1 MKLYPLST
9 KAVLAIR
16 NNAALFLNGL
26 TSNTPDKPRNAFVNI
41 HGRIV
46 ATFDQYRVRDD
57 EFVIAVERAFVEPL
71 LAHLEKYVRLSGVRV
86 EKLDR
91 YVYFDLEETSVS
103 VPAGTLAIP
112 QKKGRL
118 LISETLMPA
127 QVSDEE
133 FTLFRLQNN
142 IPLQGVDYR
151 DEFLLNVSDDEFV
164 SCAKGCFLGQE
175 PISKVH
181 NRSKPTW
188 KLVVR
193 YQDQCSEEERQKI
206 TSVAVDPATRRALG
220 FVFVPSTC
228 RWNNK
233 TSP

>member
-1 MKLYPLST
+1 MKLYPLSM
-9 KAVLAIR
+9 AVLAFY
-16 NNAALFLNGL
+16 NNAALVLNGL

-46 ATFDQYRVRDD
+46 AAFDQYRVSDD
-57 EFVIAVERAFVEPL
+57 EFVIVLERAFVDL
-71 LAHLEKYVRLSGVRV
+71 LLTHLEKYIRLSGVRV

-91 YVYFDLEETSVS
+91 YVYFDLEETGAP
-103 VPAGTLAIP
+103 VPAGTLVIA
-112 QKKGRL
+112 QRKGRL
-118 LISETLMPA
+118 LVSPALMPA

-142 IPLQGVDYR
+142 IPLQGVDYT
-151 DEFLLNVSDDEFV
+151 DDFLLNVGDEAFV
-164 SCAKGCFLGQE
+164 SYAKGCFLGQE
-175 PISKVH
+175 PIAKVH

-193 YQDQCSEEERQKI
+193 YRDQCSAEERQKM
-206 TSVAVDPATRRALG
+206 TSVVIDPATRRPLG
-220 FVFVPSTC
+220 FVFV
-228 RWNNK
+228 RNK

>member
-9 KAVLAIR
+9 KAVFAIR

-46 ATFDQYRVRDD
+46 AAFDQYRVSDD
-57 EFVIAVERAFVEPL
+57 EFVIAVEGAFVEPL
-71 LAHLEKYVRLSGVRV
+71 LAHLEKYIRLSGVRV

-91 YVYFDLEETSVS
+91 YVYFDLEETSAS
-103 VPAGTLAIP
+103 VPAGTLAIS

-118 LISETLMPA
+118 LVSEALMPA

-142 IPLQGVDYR
+142 IPLQGVDYT
-151 DEFLLNVSDDEFV
+151 DEFLLNVSEDEFV
-164 SCAKGCFLGQE
+164 SYAKGCFLVQE

-181 NRSKPTW
+181 NRSRPTW

-193 YQDQCSEEERQKI
+193 CQDECPQEERQKM
-206 TSVAVDPATRRALG
+206 TSLTADPATRRAMG
-220 FVFVPSTC
+220 FVFV
-228 RWNNK
+228 RDK

>member
-1 MKLYPLST
+1 MKLYPLSRT
-9 KAVLAIR
+9 VLAIH

-46 ATFDQYRVRDD
+46 ATFDQYRVSDD

-71 LAHLEKYVRLSGVRV
+71 RAHLEKYIRLSGVRV

-91 YVYFDLEETSVS
+91 YVYFDLEETGAP
-103 VPAGTLAIP
+103 VPAGTLVIP
-112 QKKGRL
+112 QRKGRL
-118 LISETLMPA
+118 LVSQALMPA

-142 IPLQGVDYR
+142 IPLQGVDYT
-151 DEFLLNVSDDEFV
+151 DEFLLNLNDEGLVSYT
-164 SCAKGCFLGQE
+164 KGCFLGQE
-175 PISKVH
+175 PVSKVH
-181 NRSKPTW
+181 NRSKPAW

-193 YQDQCSEEERQKI
+193 HQDECSQEERQKM
-206 TSVAVDPATRRALG
+206 TSVVIDPATRRPMG
-220 FVFVPSTC
+220 FVSVRDQAGP
-228 RWNNK
+228 
-233 TSP
+233 